1 MDFYD
6 ARNQLRTKYVV
17 PEPKSDKGKKG
28 GNLLRGHD
36 NLSRSLQMIT
46 IMAKI
51 ASQPSKWGSQILWIG
66 MEGGIGR

>member
-1 MDFYD
+1 MDFND
-6 ARNQLRTKYVV
+6 ATNQLRMKYVV
-17 PEPKSDKGKKG
+17 PEPKSDRIKG
-28 GNLLRGHD
+28 GDLLRGHA